1 MSDAVLELACELIA
15 RPSITPQDQGCLDI
29 IAARLQAIGFTTE
42 PMPFSDVSNLWARRG
57 ESSPLLCFA
66 GHTDVVPP
74 GPPEQWT
81 SPPFDPRVIDG
92 KLYGRGSADMKGALA
107 AMVCACERFF
117 TEHPETSGSM
127 AFLLTSDEEGRAI
140 HGTRKVV
147 EALVARGI
155 RIDYCLLGE
164 PSSDTR
170 VGDTLRIGRRGSLN
184 GHLQVN
190 GLQGHVAFPEKAH
203 NPIHDAARAIS
214 ALAGAHWDQGNQD
227 FPPTTFQFSNVQGGT
242 GASNVIPGSVG
253 LDFNFRYSPE
263 SDAEQLQTRCMRIL
277 DALALDYR
285 LSWELSGEP
294 FYCAESPL
302 LAAAH
307 EAVRQICEIQAATST
322 GGGTSDGRFIA
333 PTGAA
338 VVELGLCN
346 DSIHKVNE
354 HTPVEDLLKLSLVY
368 ERILELLLL

>member
-29 IAARLQAIGFTTE
+29 IAARLKAIGFDIE
-42 PMPFSDVSNLWARRG
+42 SMPFSDVSNLWARRG
-57 ESSPLLCFA
+57 HSSPLLCFA
-66 GHTDVVPP
+66 GHTDVVPT

-81 SPPFDPRVIDG
+81 CPPFEPRVLEG

-117 TEHPETSGSM
+117 AGHPEVTRSM
-127 AFLLTSDEEGRAI
+127 AFLLTSDEEGPAVD
-140 HGTRKVV
+140 GTRKVV
-147 EALVARGI
+147 DTLVARGVQ
-155 RIDYCLLGE
+155 IDYCLLGE
-164 PSSDTR
+164 PSSTAS
-170 VGDTLRIGRRGSLN
+170 VGDALRIGRRGSLN
-184 GHLQVN
+184 GRLQIK

-214 ALAGAHWDQGNQD
+214 ALAGVHWDNGNRD
-227 FPPTTFQFSNVQGGT
+227 FPPTSFQFSNVRGGT
-242 GASNVIPGSVG
+242 GASNVIPATVE

-263 SDAEQLQTRCMRIL
+263 SSAEQLQARCIRIL
-277 DALALDYR
+277 DTLALDYR
-285 LSWELSGEP
+285 LNWELSGEP
-294 FYCAESPL
+294 FYNAENPL
-302 LAAAH
+302 LTAVQ
-307 EAVRQICEIQAATST
+307 EAVRQVCGIQAVCST

-346 DSIHKVNE
+346 DSIHKIDE
-354 HTPVEDLLKLSLVY
+354 HTPVEDLLKLSQVY

>member
-29 IAARLQAIGFTTE
+29 IAARLQAIGFDIE
-42 PMPFSDVSNLWARRG
+42 PLPFSDVSNLWARRG
-57 ESSPLLCFA
+57 DSSPMLCFA

-74 GPPEQWT
+74 GPLDQWT
-81 SPPFDPRVIDG
+81 CPPFDPQVLEG
-92 KLYGRGSADMKGALA
+92 KLFGRGSADMKGALA

-117 TEHPETSGSM
+117 AGHPEVTRSM
-127 AFLLTSDEEGRAI
+127 AFLLTSDEEGRAV

-147 EALVARGI
+147 ETLVARGI
-155 RIDYCLLGE
+155 KIDYCLVGE
-164 PSSDTR
+164 PSSAAR

-184 GHLQVN
+184 GHLQVK

-214 ALAGAHWDQGNQD
+214 ALAGAHWDNGNRD
-227 FPPTTFQFSNVQGGT
+227 FPPTSFQFSNIQGGT
-242 GASNVIPGSVG
+242 GASNVIPATVG

-263 SDAEQLQTRCMRIL
+263 SDAEQLQARCIRIL
-277 DALALDYR
+277 DALVLDYQ

-294 FYCAESPL
+294 FYSAGSPL
-302 LAAAH
+302 LTAAQ
-307 EAVRQICEIQAATST
+307 EAVSQVCEIQAASST

>member
-1 MSDAVLELACELIA
+1 MSNAVLELACELIA

-29 IAARLQAIGFTTE
+29 IAARLKAIGFELE
-42 PMPFSDVSNLWARRG
+42 PMPFSDVRNLWARRG
-57 ESSPLLCFA
+57 NSSPLLCFA

-74 GPPEQWT
+74 GPLAQWT
-81 SPPFDPRVIDG
+81 CPPFDPQVIEG

-117 TEHPETSGSM
+117 AEHPEVTRSM
-127 AFLLTSDEEGRAI
+127 AFLLTSDEEGQAI

-147 EALVARGI
+147 ETLVARGI
-155 RIDYCLLGE
+155 QIDYCLLGE
-164 PSSDTR
+164 PSSAAR

-184 GHLQVN
+184 GCLQIN
-190 GLQGHVAFPEKAH
+190 GLQGHVAFPEKAR

-214 ALAGAHWDQGNQD
+214 ALAGAHWDNGNQD
-227 FPPTTFQFSNVQGGT
+227 FPPTSFQFSNVQGGT
-242 GASNVIPGSVG
+242 GASNVIPATVE

-263 SDAEQLQTRCMRIL
+263 SSAEQLQTRCIRIL

-294 FYCAESPL
+294 FYSAASPL

-307 EAVRQICEIQAATST
+307 AAVSQVCEIQAISST

-346 DSIHKVNE
+346 DSIHMVNE

>member
-1 MSDAVLELACELIA
+1 
-15 RPSITPQDQGCLDI
+15 
-29 IAARLQAIGFTTE
+29 
-42 PMPFSDVSNLWARRG
+42 
-57 ESSPLLCFA
+57 
-66 GHTDVVPP
+66 
-74 GPPEQWT
+74 
-81 SPPFDPRVIDG
+81 
-92 KLYGRGSADMKGALA
+92 
-107 AMVCACERFF
+107 
-117 TEHPETSGSM
+117 M
-127 AFLLTSDEEGRAI
+127 AFLLTSDEEGRAV

-147 EALVARGI
+147 EELVARGI

-164 PSSDTR
+164 PSSHAR

-214 ALAGAHWDQGNQD
+214 ALVGAHWDNGNQD

-242 GASNVIPGSVG
+242 GASNVIPASVG

-263 SDAEQLQTRCMRIL
+263 STAEQLQERCIRIL
-277 DALALDYR
+277 DALALDYQ

-294 FYCAESPL
+294 FYSAGTPL
-302 LAAAH
+302 LAAAR
-307 EAVRQICEIQAATST
+307 EAVSQVCEIQAVTST

-346 DSIHKVNE
+346 ESIHKIDE

>member
-29 IAARLQAIGFTTE
+29 IAARLQAIGFDIE

-57 ESSPLLCFA
+57 DTSPLLCFA

-74 GPPEQWT
+74 GPLDQW
-81 SPPFDPRVIDG
+81 SCPPFAPKVLAG

-117 TEHPETSGSM
+117 AVHPETAGSM
-127 AFLLTSDEEGRAI
+127 AFLLTSDEEGRAV

-147 EALVARGI
+147 EELVARGI

-164 PSSDTR
+164 PSSHAR

-214 ALAGAHWDQGNQD
+214 ALVGAHWDNGNQD

-242 GASNVIPGSVG
+242 GASNVIPASVG

-263 SDAEQLQTRCMRIL
+263 STAEQLQERCIRIL
-277 DALALDYR
+277 DALALDYQ

-294 FYCAESPL
+294 FYSAGTPL
-302 LAAAH
+302 LAAAR
-307 EAVRQICEIQAATST
+307 EAVSQVCEIQAVTST

-346 DSIHKVNE
+346 ESIHKIDE